1 MLFNK
6 LSEYFSKKYAK
17 IREYYTSKIYNICNV
32 EVSMWKTI
40 DTTINSYNYFTD
52 GVISDNY
59 FIVEGYDRREKVWK
73 KDLVLWE
80 LEHPFQKS
88 K

>member
-32 EVSMWKTI
+32 EVSM
-40 DTTINSYNYFTD
+40 
-52 GVISDNY
+52 
-59 FIVEGYDRREKVWK
+59 
-73 KDLVLWE
+73 
-80 LEHPFQKS
+80 
-88 K
+88 